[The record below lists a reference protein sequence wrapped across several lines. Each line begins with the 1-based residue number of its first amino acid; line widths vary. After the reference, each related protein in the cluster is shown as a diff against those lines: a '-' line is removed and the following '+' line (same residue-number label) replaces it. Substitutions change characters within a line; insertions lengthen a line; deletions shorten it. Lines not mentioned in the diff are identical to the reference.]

1 MRIYLVSFNDDYL
14 LVYYVV
20 TNDPPG
26 SEKRSRIKLLPFRL
40 EVRGGSGSGDL
51 ALAVEQVAQHCVA
64 PLPEIKVKAE

>member
-1 MRIYLVSFNDDYL
+1 MLSQK
-14 LVYYVV
+14 
-20 TNDPPG
+20 DPPG

-64 PLPEIKVKAE
+64 PLAGIKVKAE